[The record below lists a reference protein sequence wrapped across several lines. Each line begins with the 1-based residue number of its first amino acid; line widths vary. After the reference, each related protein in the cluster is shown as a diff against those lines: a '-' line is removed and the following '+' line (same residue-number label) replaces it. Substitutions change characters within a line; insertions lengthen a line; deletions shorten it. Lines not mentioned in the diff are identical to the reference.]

1 MDNNKKVLISI
12 IAGALA
18 IAVAVGV
25 IIWKWPSIKS
35 AVTKKDNK
43 PGTTESQS
51 ADDNGSGNGGSTS
64 SGNTEYNTETK
75 DTGKKTVKV
84 ENVTASASSKEII
97 VPIYATENPGM
108 AATRLFLTYDT
119 EAFSFVECRGGEIFD
134 ECSGNFNEAEKTL
147 SVVALEKDGLR
158 LISGAGVIVN
168 VVLKPTSKA
177 KAGTYTVNVSE
188 KSEFAGLNDNL
199 VKVKAEAGNIIIQ

>member
-1 MDNNKKVLISI
+1 
-12 IAGALA
+12 
-18 IAVAVGV
+18 
-25 IIWKWPSIKS
+25 
-35 AVTKKDNK
+35 
-43 PGTTESQS
+43 
-51 ADDNGSGNGGSTS
+51 
-64 SGNTEYNTETK
+64 
-75 DTGKKTVKV
+75 
-84 ENVTASASSKEII
+84 
-97 VPIYATENPGM
+97 M